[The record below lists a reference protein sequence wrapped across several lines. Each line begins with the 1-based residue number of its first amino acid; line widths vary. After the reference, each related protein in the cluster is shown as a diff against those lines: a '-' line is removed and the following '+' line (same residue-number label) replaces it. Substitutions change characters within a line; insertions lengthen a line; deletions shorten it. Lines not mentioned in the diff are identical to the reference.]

1 MQNKEAM
8 VEMYLKGIDFCLA
21 NDYPQ
26 NDFIRE
32 HFKGVMEK
40 QGVFLDDNI
49 KVENKPKCVCLGKTC
64 GRIEAKGYEV
74 CEIFVKHNSEL
85 NVVAKDNAFVMID
98 IYDDAVISVY
108 ASDRAKVC
116 VNHHGGSINRY
127 ATNDAVIKIREKDK
141 KTY

>member
-1 MQNKEAM
+1 M
-8 VEMYLKGIDFCLA
+8 
-21 NDYPQ
+21 
-26 NDFIRE
+26 
-32 HFKGVMEK
+32 
-40 QGVFLDDNI
+40 
-49 KVENKPKCVCLGKTC
+49 
-64 GRIEAKGYEV
+64 
-74 CEIFVKHNSEL
+74 
-85 NVVAKDNAFVMID
+85 VAKDNAFVMID